1 MTIKTLPQWRNFAI
15 GSREE
20 VRQSQVS
27 HDRVRYDLSKSCYAN
42 SRFQIEN
49 GERRYQRER
58 EKERE
63 KIDEILFPF
72 SVNLM
77 NIFQILVRLVIFLS
91 LSSRLLLFA
100 GDLCTSFSIF
110 SMRIPKWN
118 GHKNIGKKTHETRP
132 ENWDV
137 LTWQARFFPGSR
149 LQNFLYCNWRLDHEW
164 FSAFQ
169 SIGPAFQKDKVGS
182 TLLGVENKYLESIS
196 DENWDQK
203 LLWNESLW
211 MDVVSH
217 VVWAILHQIDPP
229 PKSSP
234 KTFCVM
240 NSKPS
245 WPPLNQRMHFDNQKC
260 IFGRSLSPTYTT
272 LTGKC
277 LANDLALVLS
287 RCSWSLWTPVWTVL
301 KNIVKCQHLESYFK
315 GYCPNLHFY
324 LILLTAFISQQ
335 MCRFGIKSK
344 QIFPLFL
351 RLLSE

>member
-1 MTIKTLPQWRNFAI
+1 MEKGDTN
-15 GSREE
+15 
-20 VRQSQVS
+20 
-27 HDRVRYDLSKSCYAN
+27 
-42 SRFQIEN
+42 
-49 GERRYQRER
+49 ER
-58 EKERE
+58 EKKRER
-63 KIDEILFPF
+63 KSMRFYFHSLLIWWTFFKYWCGLL
-72 SVNLM
+72 S
-77 NIFQILVRLVIFLS
+77 LS

-149 LQNFLYCNWRLDHEW
+149 LQNFLYCKWRLDHEW
-164 FSAFQ
+164 FSAFE
-169 SIGPAFQKDKVGS
+169 SICPAFQKDKVGS

-203 LLWNESLW
+203 SLWNESLW

-260 IFGRSLSPTYTT
+260 I
-272 LTGKC
+272 
-277 LANDLALVLS
+277 
-287 RCSWSLWTPVWTVL
+287 SWKKSIP
-301 KNIVKCQHLESYFK
+301 
-315 GYCPNLHFY
+315 Y
-324 LILLTAFISQQ
+324 LYHPDWEVS
-335 MCRFGIKSK
+335 C
-344 QIFPLFL
+344 
-351 RLLSE
+351 

>member
-77 NIFQILVRLVIFLS
+77 NIFQILVRLVISLSLS

-137 LTWQARFFPGSR
+137 LT
-149 LQNFLYCNWRLDHEW
+149 
-164 FSAFQ
+164 
-169 SIGPAFQKDKVGS
+169 
-182 TLLGVENKYLESIS
+182 
-196 DENWDQK
+196 
-203 LLWNESLW
+203 
-211 MDVVSH
+211 
-217 VVWAILHQIDPP
+217 
-229 PKSSP
+229 
-234 KTFCVM
+234 
-240 NSKPS
+240 
-245 WPPLNQRMHFDNQKC
+245 
-260 IFGRSLSPTYTT
+260 
-272 LTGKC
+272 
-277 LANDLALVLS
+277 
-287 RCSWSLWTPVWTVL
+287 
-301 KNIVKCQHLESYFK
+301 
-315 GYCPNLHFY
+315 
-324 LILLTAFISQQ
+324 
-335 MCRFGIKSK
+335 
-344 QIFPLFL
+344 
-351 RLLSE
+351 